1 MVLADVAYW
10 ARIAQRGL
18 VDRELSAGCQ
28 VCSEEPASSQPVVV
42 GLESACR
49 VCSLVACLLADW
61 LEASSTMAAPLV
73 HWQERSVQNLKSLAV
88 VEVAGHILMVAG
100 PEAASAVAPSA
111 VAPSVVVQAV
121 PVVAWP
127 DWFQSAVVAAR
138 CDLAPYVAAFVVQ
151 AGKTAVVQPIE
162 PWPFQNF

>member
-1 MVLADVAYW
+1 
-10 ARIAQRGL
+10 
-18 VDRELSAGCQ
+18 
-28 VCSEEPASSQPVVV
+28 
-42 GLESACR
+42 
-49 VCSLVACLLADW
+49 
-61 LEASSTMAAPLV
+61 MAVPLV
-73 HWQERSVQNLKSLAV
+73 YWLERSVQNLKSLVV

-100 PEAASAVAPSA
+100 PEAASV

-138 CDLAPYVAAFVVQ
+138 CDLAPYAAAFVVQ